1 MKKYSWNKLACM
13 ALFFSSTVFAG
24 EDYQLPI
31 AGGYTF
37 SVISPNIVL
46 AVGKEQKCTIT
57 NLKSTPGADPRL
69 PLRLSNDEEYIILSE
84 HDYISKNA
92 LKDCI
97 NQVKASS
104 INSLLFDINK
114 NKGLILSAD
123 IFSTSP
129 DGYLADLYDTKL
141 KKSIFQAKG
150 FFNKRVSVE
159 KQLANVFTLTS
170 NGIISKDGRY
180 ISVNGDPDCTGD
192 SYPGVYDIKI
202 GKQINS
208 SVMGELDSDA
218 LDLACK
224 KLFK

>member
-1 MKKYSWNKLACM
+1 M
-13 ALFFSSTVFAG
+13 
-24 EDYQLPI
+24 
-31 AGGYTF
+31 
-37 SVISPNIVL
+37 
-46 AVGKEQKCTIT
+46 
-57 NLKSTPGADPRL
+57 
-69 PLRLSNDEEYIILSE
+69 
-84 HDYISKNA
+84 
-92 LKDCI
+92 
-97 NQVKASS
+97 
-104 INSLLFDINK
+104 
-114 NKGLILSAD
+114 
-123 IFSTSP
+123 
-129 DGYLADLYDTKL
+129 YDTKL

-180 ISVNGDPDCTGD
+180 ISVNGEPDCTGD